1 MSEPDHLVHA
11 ELEAIVKGVEKF
23 RESQPFDDGC
33 SNWKERFN
41 SIDHENQ
48 LTPELETYL
57 EAALTEANT
66 VLPPLGYGLSANQ
79 AGVAAFVLY

>member
-1 MSEPDHLVHA
+1 MTAKIQAYQKQLEKVH
-11 ELEAIVKGVEKF
+11 
-23 RESQPFDDGC
+23 ESQPFDDGC